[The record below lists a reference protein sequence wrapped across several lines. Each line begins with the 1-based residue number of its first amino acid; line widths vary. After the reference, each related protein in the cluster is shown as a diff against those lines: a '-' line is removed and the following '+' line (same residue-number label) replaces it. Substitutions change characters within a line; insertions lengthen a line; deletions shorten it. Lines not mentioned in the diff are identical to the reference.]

1 MSQTFTGT
9 VISLKNLQTATVE
22 IVSTHLHPKYHVP
35 YKHKKEIR
43 THYENIQ
50 LQLGDRVVIK
60 SSRPHSKTKRFEVVE
75 KK

>member
-35 YKHKKEIR
+35 YKHKKKIR
-43 THYENIQ
+43 AHYEITEEEIIN
-50 LQLGDRVVIK
+50 
-60 SSRPHSKTKRFEVVE
+60 
-75 KK
+75 